1 MLSPVKAT
9 FTRTCDYV
17 THAIKNRE
25 RFSVA
30 CVALF
35 TRTCVNSPN
44 SENSAPNSDDFLGK
58 IIKTMYI
65 RCLTK

>member
-1 MLSPVKAT
+1 MSKSMELPEINACPCKAT
-9 FTRTCDYV
+9 FTQTCDYV

-35 TRTCVNSPN
+35 SLHGHALISCI
-44 SENSAPNSDDFLGK
+44 FH
-58 IIKTMYI
+58 
-65 RCLTK
+65 